1 MSTKNGRLVFSFF
14 KCSTMFVAQFQFKQL
29 FEYISFDGQSF
40 IYCGIIFS
48 ELFQRSLLLVF
59 KFSNY
64 IILSW
69 CKFLRV
75 KADDVCGY
83 ALWKI
88 MPIEFFFF
96 KSVKLRPNNAL
107 WFFLFIFLL
116 LRLIWVQFNALWVFY
131 TVRYEG
137 TSTCFET
144 NF

>member
-1 MSTKNGRLVFSFF
+1 MLPKRRELNILTDTDYMSTKNGRLVFSFF

-59 KFSNY
+59 KFPNY

-75 KADDVCGY
+75 KSDDVCGY

-88 MPIEFFFF
+88 MPIEI
-96 KSVKLRPNNAL
+96 
-107 WFFLFIFLL
+107 FFLSPLNWDQTTHFDF
-116 LRLIWVQFNALWVFY
+116 FY
-131 TVRYEG
+131 LFFYYCV
-137 TSTCFET
+137 
-144 NF
+144 